1 MLSEIKLEMPSGVME
16 RITAVVRDY
25 PKFPNEYIDPFTGEL
40 VRKNKGKKKL
50 QAYYD
55 QVGPVHTIYELYS
68 EFTSLYE
75 ELTVFGPTGDMIEK
89 VQRPV
94 DVDVIHLFSAVKG
107 EKYIF
112 TFEKRCAS

>member
-1 MLSEIKLEMPSGVME
+1 MLSEIKLGEIKLEMPPGVME

-25 PKFPNEYIDPFTGEL
+25 PKFP
-40 VRKNKGKKKL
+40 KGKKKL

-68 EFTSLYE
+68 EYTSLYE

-94 DVDVIHLFSAVKG
+94 DGDVIHLFSAVKG